1 MSSAALVRLAG
12 VTKAY
17 AGIDAAAETVVLRGV
32 DLEIQAGDAIA
43 ILGPSGSGKT
53 TLLNILGTLE
63 PPSSGTVTWEGQ
75 DVFGLSPDEL
85 AAFRNRKI
93 GFVFQHHHLLP
104 QCTAFE
110 NVLVPTLAGQTPGGA
125 QGRTAIEA
133 RAKALLEQV
142 GLGARL
148 SHRPAQLSGGERQRV
163 AVVRALINRPR
174 LLLADEPTGSLDE
187 EAADSLGEL
196 LLQLNEKEG
205 VALVL
210 VTHSRRLGDRMDR
223 ILEIHRGALAT
234 PENAR

>member
-1 MSSAALVRLAG
+1 MSSASLVRLAG

-17 AGIDAAAETVVLRGV
+17 AGVGSEAETVVLRGV
-32 DLEIQAGDAIA
+32 DLEIQAADAIA

-75 DVFGLSPDEL
+75 DVFALSPDEL
-85 AAFRNRKI
+85 AAFRNQKI

-110 NVLVPTLAGQTPGGA
+110 NVLVPTLAGVARERAGV
-125 QGRTAIEA
+125 EA

-187 EAADSLGEL
+187 EAADALGEL
-196 LLQLNEKEG
+196 LLELNEKEG

-210 VTHSRRLGDRMDR
+210 VTHSRRLGERMDR

-234 PENAR
+234 PEATR

>member
-1 MSSAALVRLAG
+1 MSSASLVRLAG

-17 AGIDAAAETVVLRGV
+17 AGIGSGAETVVLRGV
-32 DLEIQAGDAIA
+32 DLEIQAGDALA

-63 PPSSGTVTWEGQ
+63 PPSAGTVTWEGQ
-75 DVFGLSPDEL
+75 DVFDLSPDEL
-85 AAFRNRKI
+85 AAFRNRTI

-110 NVLVPTLAGQTPGGA
+110 NVLVPTLAGKA
-125 QGRTAIEA
+125 AAVRRERAAVEA
-133 RAKALLEQV
+133 RARALLEQV

-187 EAADSLGEL
+187 EAADALGEL
-196 LLQLNEKEG
+196 LLELNQKEG

-210 VTHSRRLGDRMDR
+210 VTHSRRLGERMDR
-223 ILEIHRGALAT
+223 ILEIHRGVLAAS
-234 PENAR
+234 EAAR

>member
-1 MSSAALVRLAG
+1 MSSASLVRLAG

-17 AGIDAAAETVVLRGV
+17 AGIGSEAETVVLRGI
-32 DLEIQAGDAIA
+32 DLEIPAGDAIA

-63 PPSSGTVTWEGQ
+63 PPSAGTVTWEGQ
-75 DVFGLSPDEL
+75 DVFALSPDEL
-85 AAFRNRKI
+85 AAFRNQKI

-110 NVLVPTLAGQTPGGA
+110 NVLVPTLAGVA
-125 QGRTAIEA
+125 RERTAVEA

-187 EAADSLGEL
+187 EAADALGEL
-196 LLQLNEKEG
+196 LLELNEKEG

-210 VTHSRRLGDRMDR
+210 VTHSRRLGERMDR
-223 ILEIHRGALAT
+223 ILEIHRGVLAM
-234 PENAR
+234 PEATR

>member
-1 MSSAALVRLAG
+1 VSEALVRLEG
-12 VTKAY
+12 VSKAY
-17 AGIDAAAETVVLRGV
+17 ASVRGGASGAEVLRDI
-32 DLEIQAGDAIA
+32 DLEIQERDAVA

-53 TLLNILGTLE
+53 TLLNIIGTLE
-63 PPSSGTVTWEGQ
+63 PPSSGRVTFEEQ
-75 DVFGLSPDEL
+75 DVFALGPDEL

-110 NVLVPTLAGQTPGGA
+110 NVLVPTLAGSRRA
-125 QGRTAIEA
+125 AAERTAVEA

-148 SHRPAQLSGGERQRV
+148 THRPAQLSGGERQRV
-163 AVVRALINRPR
+163 AVVRALINQPR

-187 EAADSLGEL
+187 EAADALGEL
-196 LLQLNEKEG
+196 LLELNEKEG

-210 VTHSRRLGDRMDR
+210 VTHSRRLGERMQR
-223 ILEIHRGALAT
+223 ILEIHRGALLPAGA
-234 PENAR
+234 AR

>member
-1 MSSAALVRLAG
+1 MSSGALVRLSG

-17 AGIDAAAETVVLRGV
+17 ESIDSAAEGAVLRGV

-53 TLLNILGTLE
+53 TLLNVLGTLE
-63 PPSSGTVTWEGQ
+63 PPTAGSVTWEGK
-75 DVFGLSPDEL
+75 DVFALNPDEL
-85 AAFRNRKI
+85 AAFRNKKI

-110 NVLVPTLAGQTPGGA
+110 NVLVPTLAGGKQRAGE
-125 QGRTAIEA
+125 RTAIEA

-148 SHRPAQLSGGERQRV
+148 AHRPAQLSGGERQRV
-163 AVVRALINRPR
+163 AVVRALINKPR

-187 EAADSLGEL
+187 EAADALGEL
-196 LLQLNEKEG
+196 LLALNDKEG

-210 VTHSRRLGDRMDR
+210 VTHARRLAERMQR
-223 ILEIHRGALAT
+223 ILEIHRGTLVTAEA
-234 PENAR
+234 AR